1 MRFYSKT
8 LLDVENEIYV
18 EKWKITSAEFGAG
31 KEWCIEKRRLYG
43 GPSDGVDI
51 ITVDNGRLS
60 FTVVPTRGMSIW
72 RGYYQGI
79 FLGWVSPVKHLVN
92 PKYINLEEREGLG
105 WLRGFNEWVVRC
117 GLGNIGAPGIDVVK
131 NNMGRDIEALLTLH
145 GRIANT
151 PASLVK
157 LKVGLEPP
165 FELGVEGTVY
175 ESTMFGSN
183 LKLTTS
189 ITTFPG
195 DNSLKISDTI
205 ENLRGVSDEMQ
216 ILYHCNYGKPF
227 LEEGAR
233 FLAPIKRLAPRD
245 KIAMLDIDSFDTF
258 GPPESGFIERVYFM
272 ELLGDEEGY
281 SEALLVN
288 KSLDKAVSHRF
299 LVKELPFFTLW
310 RNTAAEEDGYVVGFE
325 PGTSFPNIKRFE
337 RERGRVI
344 KLGPGEKY
352 QSELIITVHA
362 DKDDVEKAIDRI
374 NKIKGGFQPII
385 YRKPIEEFS
394 PPT

>member
-79 FLGWVSPVKHLVN
+79 FLGWVSPVKYLVN
-92 PKYINLEEREGLG
+92 PKYVNLEEREGLG

-325 PGTSFPNIKRFE
+325 PGTSFPNMKRFE

-344 KLGPGEKY
+344 KLGPGE
-352 QSELIITVHA
+352 
-362 DKDDVEKAIDRI
+362 
-374 NKIKGGFQPII
+374 
-385 YRKPIEEFS
+385 
-394 PPT
+394 

>member
-79 FLGWVSPVKHLVN
+79 FLGWVSPVKYLVN
-92 PKYINLEEREGLG
+92 PKYVNLEEREGLG

-325 PGTSFPNIKRFE
+325 PGTSFPNMKRFE

-352 QSELIITVHA
+352 RSELIITVYA

-394 PPT
+394 PTT